1 MAFLTAAVFD
11 FGGVITKLTMPDF
24 VRPIMEELGVPWNL
38 LEDGFGKYRRL
49 MDGDLMTMDEMYI
62 KIFAE
67 AGLKF
72 SDDVISRIVDRDQA
86 SYTLRNEETIEF
98 MKDLKARGFKIGIL
112 TNMCRSFVPRFKEN
126 FADAIA
132 LADALVI
139 SGEERMHKPEKRI
152 YELLRSRLG
161 LEPRELCFFD
171 DVEMNCE
178 GARDDGWYCIRFQ
191 NIAQAKAD
199 FENLLSGGNIE
210 A

>member
-1 MAFLTAAVFD
+1 MAISGAVFD

-49 MDGDLMTMDEMYI
+49 MDGDLMTMDEMYV

-67 AGLKF
+67 AGLEF
-72 SDDVISRIVDRDQA
+72 PDDVIGRIVDRDQA

-126 FADAIA
+126 FADAIT

-178 GARDDGWYCIRFQ
+178 G
-191 NIAQAKAD
+191 
-199 FENLLSGGNIE
+199 
-210 A
+210 